1 MEINIFI
8 TGIMM
13 FVLMVL
19 VPPIILL
26 FLQKHPKTIKIIT
39 IILAVIYAILLI
51 IGTTARVY
59 VSGTNLV
66 IRYPNSADWFSMH
79 FAVFNK
85 GKANILVNL
94 ALLFPIGPVVY
105 VFSKS
110 HPFLK
115 TVLISFAI
123 SLIIETYQFILPIFR
138 TTELADLILNTISG
152 TLSAIYCE
160 ILTKLNLFSFKVNS
174 EFQPQNKQKK

>member
-1 MEINIFI
+1 MEINIYI
-8 TGIMM
+8 AGIMM

-19 VPPIILL
+19 VPPIILF
-26 FLQKHPKTIKIIT
+26 FLQKHPKTIKLVT
-39 IILAVIYAILLI
+39 IILTIIYAVLLI
-51 IGTTARVY
+51 IGTTAKVY
-59 VSGTNLV
+59 ISGSNLV

-94 ALLFPIGPVVY
+94 ALLFPVGPVVY

-110 HPFLK
+110 HSFLK
-115 TVLISFAI
+115 TVLISFAV
-123 SLIIETYQFILPIFR
+123 SLFIETYQFILPVFR

-152 TLSAIYCE
+152 ALSALYCE
-160 ILTKLNLFSFKVNS
+160 ILTKLNLFSFKANS
-174 EFQPQNKQKK
+174 K